1 MSYRI
6 NVAYSTGSNWN
17 SRGLSYRHYF
27 AVETTLI
34 VGESGRNLTSLV
46 DSLRAAYPAPE
57 YEVTVARRTSYSEDV
72 DMWCQVVMTR
82 VMIARIGSVF
92 VCIPCG
98 VYRKRLNVF
107 APYIVGYS

>member
-1 MSYRI
+1 MI
-6 NVAYSTGSNWN
+6 
-17 SRGLSYRHYF
+17 
-27 AVETTLI
+27 
-34 VGESGRNLTSLV
+34 
-46 DSLRAAYPAPE
+46 
-57 YEVTVARRTSYSEDV
+57 
-72 DMWCQVVMTR
+72 R